1 LRLNR
6 KAKNQRPLLGWFAL
20 GLMSLALAQDAEP
33 LSEAFLLFLAEGIE
47 VDGEW
52 QDPVTLAASLAEMTG
67 LQEIS
72 DDELVLIAE
81 QDVTQHVDELREIEN
96 GEEDE

>member
-1 LRLNR
+1 MNP
-6 KAKNQRPLLGWFAL
+6 KANLAWLAL

-33 LSEAFLLFLAEGIE
+33 LSEAFLLFLAEGVE

-52 QDPVTLAASLAEMTG
+52 QDPVTLATTLTEMTG
-67 LQEIS
+67 MQEIS

-81 QDVTQHVDELREIEN
+81 QEVAGLREIED